1 VSRHRL
7 ILLIAFV
14 AFIALG
20 MPKAAFGVAWP
31 SMAIDLS
38 APLADLGLFVAIH
51 TGAYFVASVV
61 SGRLSHR
68 IGNGAMLT
76 AAAWALT
83 LGLAG
88 YAVAP
93 NRVGLAVAAVV
104 LGLGGGLLDA
114 GINAKTA
121 ASLSIVPLVVVAW
134 ADGVIQPQERKAI
147 LQGADEAGMTK
158 GDAAYQLLQTW
169 LDEKP
174 EDSLFIAWKEY
185 IQALAKQVNTE
196 TLQGLKDN
204 ITARI
209 HKIAKAAGGVLGIH
223 KVDVSEKQAMKEIE
237 SAFDVD

>member
-1 VSRHRL
+1 MHPMTNEFFRDREKALEDSFFFKRDKV
-7 ILLIAFV
+7 LLEQLKHDAERDLQKT
-14 AFIALG
+14 ALG
-20 MPKAAFGVAWP
+20 AA
-31 SMAIDLS
+31 
-38 APLADLGLFVAIH
+38 
-51 TGAYFVASVV
+51 
-61 SGRLSHR
+61 SGISDDKILED
-68 IGNGAMLT
+68 
-76 AAAWALT
+76 
-83 LGLAG
+83 
-88 YAVAP
+88 
-93 NRVGLAVAAVV
+93 
-104 LGLGGGLLDA
+104 LLDA

-196 TLQGLKDN
+196 TLRRLKDN
-204 ITARI
+204 ITTRI

-237 SAFDVD
+237 SAFDVE